1 MATWELAGT
10 ARKDFA
16 DMIESLSDDQLRQ
29 QTLCGEWDAKGVLAH
44 LVMFVEL
51 GAFGFFGQMFKYRF
65 DFDKAWVEN
74 AAARHTRP
82 TADLLSTLRS
92 GATKSAPLPGF
103 PEGLT
108 VADVAIHTQDVRRPL
123 GLDGALDERVLRS
136 TLDFLTTAKQAKT
149 LVSDLPSLD
158 GVQLK
163 ATDMDWS
170 HGDGAEVSGTGEAI
184 MMALARRPVM
194 DELRGPGVD
203 QLR

>member
-1 MATWELAGT
+1 MASWDLAGT
-10 ARKDFA
+10 ARNDFA
-16 DMIESLSDDQLRQ
+16 DMVESMSEDQLEQ

-51 GAFGFFGQMFKYRF
+51 GAFGFVGQMIKYRF
-65 DFDKAWVEN
+65 DFDKAWVAN
-74 AAARHTRP
+74 AAVRRQRP
-82 TADLLSTLRS
+82 TSDLVATLRNN
-92 GATKSAPLPGF
+92 ATKPAPLPGF

-123 GLDGALDERVLRS
+123 GLPGELDERVLVS
-136 TLDFLTTAKQAKT
+136 VLDFLTTSKQAKT

-158 GVQLK
+158 GVQLH
-163 ATDMDWS
+163 ATDLDWR
-170 HGDGAEVSGTGEAI
+170 HGEGAEVSGTGEAI
-184 MMALARRPVM
+184 MMALARRPVL